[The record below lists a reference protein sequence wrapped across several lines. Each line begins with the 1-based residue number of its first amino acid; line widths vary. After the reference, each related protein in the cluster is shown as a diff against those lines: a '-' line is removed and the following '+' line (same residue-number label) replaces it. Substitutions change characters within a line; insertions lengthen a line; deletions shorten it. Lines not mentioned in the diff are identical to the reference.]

1 MKVHSFG
8 FQELAQSR
16 WQNAQNE
23 WIVQKGMVI
32 GTFSLAREANASIP
46 VPLTVLV
53 AKLYANQDYLP
64 FDSLEV
70 CYEVESAAGTVI
82 SCVMSY
88 SFNCGAWTSI
98 PTTAECMALNL
109 YPLHPQAAERGTVLL
124 PYPAGDFILAV
135 KADITPDASWSWDH
149 ALFAQAK
156 LFDSDMPPVSAY

>member
-8 FQELAQSR
+8 WQELAQSR

-23 WIVQKGMVI
+23 YIVQKGMVI
-32 GTFSLAREANASIP
+32 GTFSLAREGNGIIP
-46 VPLTVLV
+46 SPLTVLV
-53 AKLYANQDYLP
+53 AKFYANQDYLP

-70 CYEVESAAGTVI
+70 CYEVESAAGVAIT
-82 SCVMSY
+82 CTMSY
-88 SFNCGAWTSI
+88 SFNCGAWTPI
-98 PTTAECMALNL
+98 VTAAECMALNL

-135 KADITPDASWSWDH
+135 KADIALDVNWDH